1 LREGGSGRM
10 QGVTIE
16 EVPLMEEDV
25 GDTGL
30 RDGDLWLGGHRGMTD
45 MDFYGAMTSAVMML
59 HASPEKKEAS
69 IVTPERGSSSAGGE
83 GKRLECSPK
92 TLMLDEMMTRIERND
107 DQRPSSAPS
116 SSGKVIST
124 RQARLNR
131 NRESAKKSR
140 QLKKAEMK
148 RLEERNAY
156 LIEFVNELSERNT
169 MLRINR
175 DKLKNSQP
183 RASSSSQAAYGH
195 LRS

>member
-1 LREGGSGRM
+1 M
-10 QGVTIE
+10 QGVTIG
-16 EVPLMEEDV
+16 EVHVMEEDV

-30 RDGDLWLGGHRGMTD
+30 GDGELWLGHRGMSD
-45 MDFYGAMTSAVMML
+45 MDFYGAMTSAAVML
-59 HASPEKKEAS
+59 HMSPEKKEAS

-92 TLMLDEMMTRIERND
+92 TLMLDEMMTRIERNGSE
-107 DQRPSSAPS
+107 RPISAPS

-140 QLKKAEMK
+140 LLKKAEMK

-156 LIEFVNELSERNT
+156 LIEFVNELTERNT
-169 MLRINR
+169 MLKINR
-175 DKLKNSQP
+175 DKLKGE
-183 RASSSSQAAYGH
+183 RGH
-195 LRS
+195 CRSTMCIESMLKYHDDENFA